1 MPEDNNRASIR
12 STAVNEIIAH
22 KPGFL
27 IRWGNLIFL
36 AILLLILAASFFIQY
51 PDVVPATGR
60 LLYSN
65 TNYYAEVIV
74 AADKAKSIKKGQ
86 KVLLKIAAY
95 PFREYG
101 IVEARIDSLFT
112 NTADSSCLVKA
123 LLINGL
129 YTNYQKKLPYRE
141 GLMTEADIVMEDMRL
156 SERLIQKIKHSFSE

>member
-36 AILLLILAASFFIQY
+36 AILLMILAASFFIHY
-51 PDVVPATGR
+51 PDIVPAAGR
-60 LLYSN
+60 LLQSN
-65 TNYYAEVIV
+65 SACYAEVIV
-74 AADKAKSIKKGQ
+74 PQDKTASIKKGQ
-86 KVLLKIAAY
+86 KVLLKLAAY

-101 IVEARIDSLFT
+101 IVEGKIDSIYT
-112 NTADSSCLVKA
+112 NAADSSCMVKV

-129 YTNYQKKLPYRE
+129 NTNYKKKLPYRD
-141 GLMTEADIVMEDMRL
+141 GLITDADIITADMRL
-156 SERLIQKIKHSFSE
+156 SERLIQKLKKSF